1 MKRLIHKYL
10 NEFFRIENNKVR
22 RNQKYNEY
30 SIPSNII
37 INELNNI
44 FSLEKNELK
53 WYIKS
58 WARKQSKSFSFNIW
72 WTPKLIRNF
81 DLFPIIQ
88 QVTARTIGMDLVEV
102 RPMQAPIRGT
112 QYLDAG
118 YVYAPYIP
126 VLQTPQVVEWDHA
139 DRLVSRYATREV
151 NPNYYGQMVLASS
164 RRPVVNPETGEINLP
179 YNQLQIEEDFYL

>member
-72 WTPKLIRNF
+72 WTPKPIR
-81 DLFPIIQ
+81 DRYLFPIIQ

-139 DRLVSRYATREV
+139 IPDRLISRYATREV
-151 NPNYYGQMVLASS
+151 NPNYYGQ
-164 RRPVVNPETGEINLP
+164 INLP
-179 YNQLQIEEDFYL
+179 YNQVQIEEDFYL